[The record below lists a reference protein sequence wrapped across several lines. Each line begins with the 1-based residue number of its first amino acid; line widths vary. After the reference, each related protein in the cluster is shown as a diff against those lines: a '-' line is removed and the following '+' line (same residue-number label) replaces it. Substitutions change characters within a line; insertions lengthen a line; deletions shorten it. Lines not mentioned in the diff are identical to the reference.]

1 MVFSCFQLDI
11 RVVNNF
17 LHHLSSQFP
26 SLLVSQHLT
35 SSSSHSTRSQVQ
47 VSVLLLLFQN
57 SRKTVAINNNIIIFI
72 ILYPTISHSSLLLFF
87 FGLVCFHYI
96 VKLLKLIKFIV
107 NSYNGNFI
115 FPHPFLPVS
124 VYCCQCVLLERSN
137 FFHWIT

>member
-72 ILYPTISHSSLLLFF
+72 ILYPTISHSSLLLFLNLSTF
-87 FGLVCFHYI
+87 CWSLNYFNYI
-96 VKLLKLIKFIV
+96 PQRLLNLLSNLSNPPATKPSPSAACI
-107 NSYNGNFI
+107 S
-115 FPHPFLPVS
+115 LPES
-124 VYCCQCVLLERSN
+124 RLLQ
-137 FFHWIT
+137 F